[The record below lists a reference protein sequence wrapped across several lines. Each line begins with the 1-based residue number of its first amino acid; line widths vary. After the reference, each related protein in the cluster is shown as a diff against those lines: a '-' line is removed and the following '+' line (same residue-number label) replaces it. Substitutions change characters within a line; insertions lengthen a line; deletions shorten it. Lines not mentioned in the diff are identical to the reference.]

1 MNTQDL
7 LLALGII
14 LLAAASLLG
23 FMQARIPAED
33 PAQARW
39 RVVHVGGTAGA
50 VQLIALS
57 SVWHKLS
64 ANDTSILA
72 PVIAVGIAFS
82 TWAFFIGPLMRA
94 LGDRRWYRRVHLAG
108 ALFAVPGYLA
118 LPFSLLRL

>member
-1 MNTQDL
+1 MQTQDL

-23 FMQARIPAED
+23 FMQARLAPD
-33 PAQARW
+33 HPAQARW

-57 SVWHKLS
+57 AVWHKLTVD
-64 ANDTSILA
+64 NTSLLA
-72 PVIAVGIAFS
+72 ITIAAGIAIS

-94 LGDRRWYRRVHLAG
+94 LGDERWYRGVHWFG
-108 ALFAVPGYLA
+108 AAFAVPGYAA
-118 LPFSLLRL
+118 LPFLLLR